1 MKANPEVCVTL
12 SEELLGHL
20 RGLAAELDVP
30 LEWLAAGVVCDT
42 IEGLAEGGIDAGAVV
57 HTGHRPT

>member
-1 MKANPEVCVTL
+1 MSANPEVCVTL

-42 IEGLAEGGIDAGAVV
+42 IEGLAEGGLAAAAVAR
-57 HTGHRPT
+57 TGRCLT